1 MEREESPVRPRMA
14 ILEPDATQ
22 NALFAVRPPKWC
34 SLSGFAPLPDIPPK
48 GGRPQGVPGQH
59 ATRTAYDIN
68 ILTYVTGQSE
78 VLPSP
83 FCRPIGQ
90 TGSTRGSCVAQSG
103 RKCPWPPCTTPAGTR
118 VSAVQS
124 RASAHC
130 QRALPRTGTEGYARP
145 SFRPRRST
153 SVRHL
158 GHAHLCTSPRF
169 SRSTAAGYPTWVA
182 SVVLRL

>member
-1 MEREESPVRPRMA
+1 MY
-14 ILEPDATQ
+14 DT
-22 NALFAVRPPKWC
+22 AL
-34 SLSGFAPLPDIPPK
+34 
-48 GGRPQGVPGQH
+48 
-59 ATRTAYDIN
+59 
-68 ILTYVTGQSE
+68 SE

-130 QRALPRTGTEGYARP
+130 QRALPRTGTKGMRARLFDRAGAPRSATWDTHICVCPLVFLAAQRPDTPRGWPPLFFGSKCGADPLYGFNP
-145 SFRPRRST
+145 STDTSSVAAERVCGLDVRVRQPLLPAPRDRGAT
-153 SVRHL
+153 EW
-158 GHAHLCTSPRF
+158 TYF
-169 SRSTAAGYPTWVA
+169 Y
-182 SVVLRL
+182 

>member
-1 MEREESPVRPRMA
+1 M
-14 ILEPDATQ
+14 
-22 NALFAVRPPKWC
+22 
-34 SLSGFAPLPDIPPK
+34 
-48 GGRPQGVPGQH
+48 
-59 ATRTAYDIN
+59 
-68 ILTYVTGQSE
+68 
-78 VLPSP
+78 LPSP

-145 SFRPRRST
+145 SFGPRRST

-158 GHAHLCTSPRF
+158 GHAHLCTSSRFLAAQRPDTPRGWPPLF
-169 SRSTAAGYPTWVA
+169 FGSKCGADPLYGFNPSTDTSSATAERVCGSDVRVRQLLLPAPRDRGRHRVDTLLLKRRVYGRIDIVG
-182 SVVLRL
+182 